1 MRHSF
6 AERVGGFFSLASSHV
21 RLNISTRSEADDV
34 NSTDTLPNTNGASSA
49 RRYWVDLKVSAI
61 KGEIGVDFH
70 SHKNDDE
77 GALLVGVGVGVGVG
91 VAEYVPAPAATS
103 TTTYT
108 CDGNDDPEACA
119 RYTDVDC
126 NDPITG
132 AEMRKGCP
140 VLCKSCNTN
149 WDSVTVTNT
158 KTDAD
163 CMDKRT
169 FPGMRLTYDSASPA
183 APPCPSVCDRGSR
196 VC

>member
-1 MRHSF
+1 MLL
-6 AERVGGFFSLASSHV
+6 LASSHV
-21 RLNISTRSEADDV
+21 RLSISTRSEANDV

-61 KGEIGVDFH
+61 KGEIGVNFH

-77 GALLVGVGVGVGVG
+77 GALLVGVGVEVGVG

-140 VLCKSCNTN
+140 VLCSSCTAPVVVV
-149 WDSVTVTNT
+149 SVAEDTVTNT
-158 KTDAD
+158 DAGAD
-163 CMDKRT
+163 SKST
-169 FPGMRLTYDSASPA
+169 FPGMHLTHDSASPA
-183 APPCPSVCDRGSR
+183 DTHCPSK
-196 VC
+196 